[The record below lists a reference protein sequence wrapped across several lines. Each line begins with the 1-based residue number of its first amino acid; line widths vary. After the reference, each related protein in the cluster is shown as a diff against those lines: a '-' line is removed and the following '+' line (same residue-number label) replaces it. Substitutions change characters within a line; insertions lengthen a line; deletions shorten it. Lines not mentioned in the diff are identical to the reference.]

1 MRTTS
6 RERTLALTPALSPSS
21 DRSGFQSGK
30 SDGRL
35 LGGLVA
41 PLDEIAANSP
51 NLVANPG
58 ARFEV
63 AGEAYELPRYWFI
76 GPGGGAAPIRIGICA
91 GIHGDEPEGSRA
103 IVQFVKLLEAKPELV
118 TGYCLHLY
126 PVCNP
131 AGYED
136 GTRLSRSGKDLNR
149 EFWTDS
155 AEPEVRLLEAEIISR
170 SFDGIIS
177 LHTDDTSEG
186 FYGIAQG
193 ALLAKHLIEPALAAA
208 AELLPRDV

>member
-35 LGGLVA
+35 LGGLLA

-63 AGEAYELPRYWFI
+63 AGEASELPRYWFI
-76 GPGGGAAPIRIGICA
+76 GPGGGDAPIRIGIFL
-91 GIHGDEPEGSRA
+91 GLHRDHPDGS
-103 IVQFVKLLEAKPELV
+103 
-118 TGYCLHLY
+118 
-126 PVCNP
+126 
-131 AGYED
+131 
-136 GTRLSRSGKDLNR
+136 
-149 EFWTDS
+149 
-155 AEPEVRLLEAEIISR
+155 
-170 SFDGIIS
+170 
-177 LHTDDTSEG
+177 
-186 FYGIAQG
+186 
-193 ALLAKHLIEPALAAA
+193 
-208 AELLPRDV
+208 LPT

>member
-1 MRTTS
+1 MIDDLTKLRSPEGLRGCNGGSRNHPPTPKIAS
-6 RERTLALTPALSPSS
+6 GPLSPMGREREKTGT
-21 DRSGFQSGK
+21 RS
-30 SDGRL
+30 
-35 LGGLVA
+35 LGGLLA
-41 PLDEIAANSP
+41 PFEEIAANSP

-63 AGEAYELPRYWFI
+63 AGEAYELPRYVFI
-76 GPGGGAAPIRIGICA
+76 GPGGGDAPIRIGIFA

-155 AEPEVRLLEAEIISR
+155 AEPE
-170 SFDGIIS
+170 
-177 LHTDDTSEG
+177 
-186 FYGIAQG
+186 
-193 ALLAKHLIEPALAAA
+193 
-208 AELLPRDV
+208 